1 MFLHILVNL
10 YMILY
15 RFFVLLYNTILDNKI
30 HNLINAHEVQTVSW
44 KKWWWERKTMSK
56 NMEIWLLH
64 VGSTWTTMLH
74 ANKWLSW
81 RTEMSFM
88 NLSIGNQR
96 NFLLFFSYYYI
107 HHHNV
112 RALSPLVVVGACGH
126 ERTPHG
132 HWYYFDTLYCK
143 FLILCEYLISW
154 FSRYPSNC
162 ENFKTRMPILIIVL
176 CSLHMSKK

>member
-1 MFLHILVNL
+1 MENEMFLHILVNL

-112 RALSPLVVVGACGH
+112 RALSPLVVVGVPSPWKDSAW
-126 ERTPHG
+126 T
-132 HWYYFDTLYCK
+132 
-143 FLILCEYLISW
+143 LILFWYIILYIPYSMRVLK
-154 FSRYPSNC
+154 FRDSDVIHQIA
-162 ENFKTRMPILIIVL
+162 KTQMLILIIVS
-176 CSLHMSKK
+176 CS